1 MTKQETVIWTDG
13 DITPLITL
21 ADVTL
26 TLSAG
31 ASVAING
38 NRYVV
43 TSAPEVEIYQGN
55 RYDSRPHAGGDKILV
70 TLKVDRMEI

>member
-1 MTKQETVIWTDG
+1 MTKQETVIWTDD

-26 TLSAG
+26 TLPAG
-31 ASVAING
+31 TAVAING

-43 TSAPEVEIYQGN
+43 TGAPEVEIYQDD

-70 TLKVDRMEI
+70 TLKVDRMGI